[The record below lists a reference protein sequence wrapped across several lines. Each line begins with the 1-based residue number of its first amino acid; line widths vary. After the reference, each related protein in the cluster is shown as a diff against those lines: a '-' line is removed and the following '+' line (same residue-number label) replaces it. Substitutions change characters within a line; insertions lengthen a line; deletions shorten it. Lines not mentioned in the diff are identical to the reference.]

1 MFYFFFMASLGFCG
15 VNLIVALLRMLEL
28 IVESFLPICPPPR
41 TGEFQTRWVYE
52 DEEIIVIP
60 RGKWNL
66 VRR

>member
-52 DEEIIVIP
+52 DEEL
-60 RGKWNL
+60 W
-66 VRR
+66 VRKRQ